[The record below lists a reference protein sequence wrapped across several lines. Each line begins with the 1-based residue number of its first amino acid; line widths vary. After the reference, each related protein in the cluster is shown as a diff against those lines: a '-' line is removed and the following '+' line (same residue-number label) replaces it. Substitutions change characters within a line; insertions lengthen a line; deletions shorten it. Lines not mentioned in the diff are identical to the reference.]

1 MLPKIWRKQVFF
13 FCVDSLRADPWWRH
27 HHKNENIGT
36 LSTDNKDTKTE
47 TPLDTTKWYYH
58 QNATTKPKNMEWKV
72 VTHAMIRHERVTFII
87 QLLWIGVKNRT
98 YFIFHRNNLLNCKRE
113 NF

>member
-1 MLPKIWRKQVFF
+1 M
-13 FCVDSLRADPWWRH
+13 
-27 HHKNENIGT
+27 
-36 LSTDNKDTKTE
+36 
-47 TPLDTTKWYYH
+47 
-58 QNATTKPKNMEWKV
+58 